1 MNEAKVARMIFHF
14 CKRHAT
20 LLLTIAS
27 TVGVVATSVEVA
39 HATIKATEKVDEM
52 RAKRDEWKETSG
64 IDQPEITKEEIVKA
78 CWKFYIPS
86 AVIGAGTISCMIAAN
101 AIGAKG
107 QKSLAAAY
115 AMVDQGYKQYRKK
128 VAERFGKDV
137 DRSIENE
144 VIVEQA
150 SIDDDDHSDII
161 NCYDPY
167 ADRYFETSRVNIERA
182 ICMINRNLQFSEYAS
197 LNDFYRALGISE
209 TEDGDMLG
217 WSLESII
224 EWLGCSW
231 LDFSVEPSNM
241 GDGEKCYCIEA
252 LYSPS
257 ADFLR

>member
-52 RAKRDEWKETSG
+52 RAERDEWKETSG

-150 SIDDDDHSDII
+150 NDLDEDASEKVT
-161 NCYDPY
+161 CYDVY
-167 ADRYFETSRVNIERA
+167 SDRYFEITKLRFERA
-182 ICMINRNLQFSEYAS
+182 INSINRDLAICGYAS
-197 LNDFYRALGISE
+197 LNDFYRKLGVSE
-209 TEDGDMLG
+209 TEEGDAIG
-217 WSLESII
+217 WDIEDIS
-224 EWLGCSW
+224 EWLGICW
-231 LDFSVEPSNM
+231 LDFALEPCNL
-241 GDGEKCYCIEA
+241 GNGEKCYCIEA
-252 LYSPS
+252 TYSPC
-257 ADFLR
+257 DNFLQ